1 MALHHREAG
10 PSDGPVALLLHGY
23 PESSAMWRHLLPVL
37 GDAGWRAL
45 APDFP
50 GFGRSEP
57 DPPNTWERLAEA
69 VESFRTEQGIERCVP
84 IVHDWGGLIGLRW
97 ACDHPD
103 AVAGLVISGTGFFH
117 DGRWNGMAKGLR
129 TPGTGEELVDG
140 LTREAFGGLL
150 QKLSPAMD
158 DAAIDDYWLAY
169 TTPERRA
176 AQLEMYRSLDFEMLA
191 PYEPRLA
198 ALDVP
203 ALLLWGEGDDFAPVG
218 GAKRFDRDLP
228 DTELVVV
235 EGAGHFVFEDAPE
248 RCAEAVT
255 AFLAERIPR

>member
-1 MALHHREAG
+1 MSLHHREAG
-10 PSDGPVALLLHGY
+10 PPDGPVALLLHGY
-23 PESSAMWRHLLPVL
+23 PESSAMWRDLLPAL
-37 GDAGWRAL
+37 AGAGWRAL
-45 APDFP
+45 APDLP

-57 DPPNTWERLAEA
+57 DPPNTWERLVEA
-69 VESFRTEQGIERCVP
+69 VDRFRVEQGVERCVP

-117 DGRWNGMAKGLR
+117 DGRWNGMAQGLR

-150 QKLSPAMD
+150 LKLSPTMD
-158 DAAIDDYWLAY
+158 DATLDEYWLAY

-176 AQLEMYRSLDFEMLA
+176 AQLEMYRSGDFEQLL
-191 PYEPRLA
+191 PYEGKLA
-198 ALDVP
+198 ALGVP
-203 ALLLWGEGDDFAPVG
+203 TLLLWGENDEFAPVS
-218 GAKRFDRDLP
+218 GAKRFERELP
-228 DTELVVV
+228 DTELVAV

-248 RCAEAVT
+248 RCADAVT
-255 AFLAERIPR
+255 AFLAARL